1 MTFKQN
7 LVRARSHIVFML
19 ALICAFSLV
28 ITLESI
34 ELENR
39 VTPKVNIK
47 NSFDLQRAEHR
58 PLTEQ
63 EWEWAKI
70 AWKFFE
76 NNTIEATGMVNSVDS
91 YTASTLWDTSSYMMA
106 LISAERLSLISR
118 NEFDTRM
125 SKILKSLQQL
135 PLFENTLP
143 NKSYN
148 TESLAMVDYA
158 NQKSEIGIGWS
169 AIDIG
174 RFLVPMNILVWNY
187 PEFTFQV
194 RAVTAR
200 WDLGASVKDGELFG
214 ALYENGETQL
224 LQEGRLGYEEYAAK
238 SYQLMGFDVSNA
250 VDYSMWLNFK
260 DIYDINIPTDSR
272 NPEQFDAHN
281 YVVSESYIL
290 DLIEFGGDQ
299 VSSEFAERVFKVQEE
314 RYNDTGILT
323 AVSEDNIDQAPYFVY
338 NTVFTDGKAW
348 NAITEDG
355 TDASEYKTLS
365 TKAAFG
371 WHILFDNEYTAKLM
385 EVASTLHD
393 PEKGWYSGRYEKTGE
408 PNKALTAN
416 TNGII
421 LETLAYKATGVLL
434 NPNSQAIAAP
444 QKLTK
449 K

>member
-1 MTFKQN
+1 MSFKQN
-7 LVRARSHIVFML
+7 LVRARSHIIFML

-28 ITLESI
+28 ISLEKL

-58 PLTEQ
+58 PLTQQ

-76 NNTIEATGMVNSVDS
+76 NNTIEATGMVNSVDG

-118 NEFDTRM
+118 HEFDTRM

-135 PLFENTLP
+135 PLFEDTLP
-143 NKSYN
+143 NKAYN
-148 TESLAMVDYA
+148 TETLTMVDYK
-158 NQKSEIGIGWS
+158 NQNTETGIGWS

-174 RFLVPMNILVWNY
+174 RFMVPMNILVWNY
-187 PEFTFQV
+187 PDYTLQV

-200 WDLGASVKDGELFG
+200 WDLGASVIEGELFG
-214 ALYENGETQL
+214 ALYEKGETQL

-250 VDYSMWLNFK
+250 VDYSMWLKFI

-272 NPEQFDAHN
+272 NPERFHAHN

-290 DLIEFGGDQ
+290 DQIEFGGDQ
-299 VSSEFAERVFKVQEE
+299 ISSEFAERVFKVQEA
-314 RYNDTGILT
+314 RYQKTGILT
-323 AVSEDNIDQAPYFVY
+323 AVSEDNIDQPPHFVY

-355 TDASEYKTLS
+355 TDASEFKTLS

-371 WHILFDNEYTAKLM
+371 WHILFDNDYTKRLM
-385 EVASTLHD
+385 AVATTLHD
-393 PEKGWYSGRYEKTGE
+393 PEKGWYSGQYEKTGE
-408 PNKALTAN
+408 ANKIITAN

-434 NPNSQAIAAP
+434 NPNQKPFRTSP
-444 QKLTK
+444 QLTK
-449 K
+449 Q